1 MDRGFPGARNVHPG
15 WPANVVDRQIRNL
28 RRDSSTTGRPRFI
41 ATASSAQTRR
51 ASNCA
56 LLANPTIAFLSTDK
70 VVGNLLRRVSAGDCN
85 PMPRSLLVID
95 EDMRT
100 RTLNS
105 PLSFESHSIAAGC
118 VTNLSTHL
126 CVTGWPK
133 GVLLI

>member
-1 MDRGFPGARNVHPG
+1 MDRGFPGAQNVHPG

-56 LLANPTIAFLSTDK
+56 LLANPTIAFLATDK
-70 VVGNLLRRVSAGDCN
+70 VVGNFLSGVSAGDCN
-85 PMPRSLLVID
+85 PIPPSLLVID
-95 EDMRT
+95 EDMRP

-105 PLSFESHSIAAGC
+105 RLSFESHSIAAGC
-118 VTNLSTHL
+118 VANLSNHL
-126 CVTGWPK
+126 SVTGWPTS
-133 GVLLI
+133 VL